1 MAPFMVEP
9 AARHG
14 HLGTGADFTELF
26 PMDFRRLGTGADFT
40 KMFPMKFDAM
50 KPDWAQTAGFNDLFP
65 MIAGRNRIY
74 FCEVGRC
81 AQSETDRGEQFL

>member
-1 MAPFMVEP
+1 MAPLMVEP

-14 HLGTGADFTELF
+14 RLGTGADFTELF
-26 PMDFRRLGTGADFT
+26 PMDFRRLGTEADFT